1 MKKDRKGNS
10 DSESYSEF
18 QKANPNLKGFRS
30 VSFQYGMLVAF
41 ESDLPE
47 IIAWAKSRGLQ

>member
-1 MKKDRKGNS
+1 MKKSRKGSS

-30 VSFQYGMLVAF
+30 VSFQYGKLVAF

-47 IIAWAKSRGLQ
+47 IIAWAKSRNLQ